1 MSKKIYENF
10 VGRLE
15 TVRNRQQV
23 KVNGSYVNT
32 AQNKNSAANGAQIL
46 SLVTPSCVV
55 LRSVTVA
62 VCGVRF

>member
-1 MSKKIYENF
+1 MSKE
-10 VGRLE
+10 VE
-15 TVRNRQQV
+15 
-23 KVNGSYVNT
+23 VNGSYVNT
-32 AQNKNSAANGAQIL
+32 AQNKNSTASGAQIL